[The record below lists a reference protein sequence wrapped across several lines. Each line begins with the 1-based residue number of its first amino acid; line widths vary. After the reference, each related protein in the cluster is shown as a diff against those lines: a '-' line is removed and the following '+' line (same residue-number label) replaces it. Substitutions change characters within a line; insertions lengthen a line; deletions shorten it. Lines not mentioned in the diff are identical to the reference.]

1 MDTTKIIKFLKNK
14 NTVTALASIIIV
26 LVLVLGYNMRINSV
40 TTPVPVPYASMTIQ
54 PGTKITENMIDYI
67 SVPSAAI
74 KGKIVK
80 NKRGIVDRYAAGNVM
95 IPIGSFFYESALA
108 NEASNADKELYEKIG
123 EGEVLNYITVNMISS
138 YSNSI
143 VPGNYVDIYA
153 SVQVLDEGKSGALK
167 NKVAKLFENVKIVD
181 VRTSDGKSVFASSE
195 EARTP
200 AVIYFGLPKEY
211 DTILNMVHAINS
223 WGGGETEQGEKLT
236 TTDIKLTPI
245 PTIAGF
251 DKKDEDT
258 LEVKITSPKLVSI
271 IKERA
276 IDWTS
281 EKDKTEENKDDANN
295 KKDEQ

>member
-1 MDTTKIIKFLKNK
+1 MDTTKIVKFLKNK

-40 TTPVPVPYASMTIQ
+40 TTPVPVPYAAVTIQ
-54 PGTKITENMIDYI
+54 PGTLIDESMIDYI
-67 SVPSAAI
+67 SVPSSAI
-74 KGKIVK
+74 KGKIIK
-80 NKRGIVDRYAAGNVM
+80 NKRGIINRYSAGNTM

-108 NEASNADKELYEKIG
+108 NEATNNDKELYEKIG
-123 EGEVLNYITVNMISS
+123 EGEVLNYITVNMLSS

-153 SVQVLDEGKSGALK
+153 SVQAADEKETNILK

-181 VRTSDGKSVFASSE
+181 VRTSDGRSVFASSE

-200 AVIYFGLPKEY
+200 AVIYFGLPKEA

-223 WGGGETEQGEKLT
+223 WGGGATEEGEKLT

-245 PTIAGF
+245 PTTAGF
-251 DKKDEDT
+251 DKKDSDS
-258 LEVKITSPKLVSI
+258 LEVRITSPKLVSI
-271 IKERA
+271 IKERVV
-276 IDWTS
+276 DWTS
-281 EKDKTEENKDDANN
+281 EKDKTDENKDDSKN
-295 KKDEQ
+295 KDQ

>member
-40 TTPVPVPYASMTIQ
+40 TTPVPVPYASVTIQ

-153 SVQVLDEGKSGALK
+153 SVQVAEEGHNGALK

-181 VRTSDGKSVFASSE
+181 VRTSDGKSVFASST
-195 EARTP
+195 EARIP
-200 AVIYFGLPKEY
+200 SVIYFGLPKEY